1 MIFGRL
7 FASAWLLKDLAAL
20 LSSDQAFGAVSRRL
34 AGRFSLPQP
43 RIETETLSELGDVA
57 VAGWL
62 DLWRLNWPVERI
74 VVGHVAL
81 DQRVSSSRRAQ
92 RGDRWVR

>member
-62 DLWRLNWPVERI
+62 DLWRLNWPVDGSWS
-74 VVGHVAL
+74 VT
-81 DQRVSSSRRAQ
+81 
-92 RGDRWVR
+92 